1 MRNFLCPEKWPKKWQ
16 NFSEKKFNI
25 STSIK
30 VNPVVVTIRPSWS
43 FYSSE
48 SWSRIRTRKTKQK
61 RHFYKNTFS
70 LKPHRGGNQILKSH
84 YQELVSGAK
93 KAKIIVWPE
102 MSRYCLVAMAW
113 AFTSFVIHS
122 FRIHSAFKY
131 SCCQPTQTWLPVISK
146 FEKTTSRSISL
157 PFFNQRLWNF
167 SINFRTHSEWQNRI
181 LTLQTK
187 KVTNWRRKSHWEQAR

>member
-1 MRNFLCPEKWPKKWQ
+1 MRNFLCPEKWPKKVTKFLREKVQHKHQYQGKPSGRHYPAILVILQFRIMIAHSDSQ
-16 NFSEKKFNI
+16 N
-25 STSIK
+25 
-30 VNPVVVTIRPSWS
+30 
-43 FYSSE
+43 
-48 SWSRIRTRKTKQK
+48 KTKK

-157 PFFNQRLWNF
+157 SF
-167 SINFRTHSEWQNRI
+167 STNASEI
-181 LTLQTK
+181 FL
-187 KVTNWRRKSHWEQAR
+187 